1 MCLAD
6 KIPIV
11 IVPIEKDWFD
21 LRLEDDGKYCTLFGK
36 DKKELWHWSTT
47 ENPIYDELVLIP
59 VAYEHHRSDNLHP
72 TIIHEGFDDDGN
84 KYLVIKR
91 EPFHD

>member
-6 KIPIV
+6 KTPIV

-21 LRLEDDGKYCTLFGK
+21 FRLEDDGKYCTLHGK
-36 DKKELWHWSTT
+36 DKKELSHWSTP

-59 VAYEHHRSDNLHP
+59 
-72 TIIHEGFDDDGN
+72 
-84 KYLVIKR
+84 
-91 EPFHD
+91 